1 MATKETTPL
10 NPRAI
15 FSKTGKGVQEASG
28 KTSHL
33 SRGDRAVLK
42 EIDGKTTLAD
52 IALKFEKISADKFD
66 ALVQQLDKD
75 GFVRE
80 VSSGAAEP
88 IAPIRKVTPA
98 APPKATPKPAA
109 GAGDGLDFSKAAPP
123 PKAGGDD
130 MDFTSFAPSP
140 SKPAAPPPKGPA
152 IDLAAASRAEAE
164 KVAKE
169 QAATD
174 YRARQ
179 EAEAKAAAEAKAK
192 ADAEAK
198 ARAAAEA
205 RAKAEGE
212 AKARAEA
219 DARAK
224 AEAEAKAK
232 GEAEARARAADSE
245 AKAKQARDMALRM
258 ASEAKAKAEAEAKD
272 KARLE
277 AELKGK
283 LDEERKAREDAE
295 RRATEA
301 ADRARKELEEKTKRE
316 AEEMRQRLEAEMKAK
331 LEEERRAREEED
343 RKRREEEERQRKED
357 RERHEKELAE
367 RRAKEEAERK
377 QREEEDRKRRE
388 EQERRH
394 KEEDERREKER
405 AERRAREEAE
415 SKRREE
421 EDRKRREEQERRHK
435 EEDQRREKERA
446 ERRAKEDSER
456 RTKEEAERNAKAEAS
471 KPAAPAPAAAGGG
484 GALGDLLGDLDSFGQ
499 KEEEERKEKEEAE
512 RKEKEE
518 SARRAREEE
527 DRKRREA
534 EDKKRR
540 EEEER
545 RAKEEAERKA
555 KEDEERR
562 EREEEQRRQ
571 AEEEERKR
579 KAKEAQ
585 EKKQAEQRAAEQRA
599 AEATLPPRSKAPARP
614 GGKDD
619 DIGVSDD
626 ELDMDDV
633 RRDEGR
639 VSKEARQAARERE
652 QVSTV
657 TAKRPVSWGKP
668 VAIAVFVILIG
679 GIGALQV
686 MPLSASDY
694 EKAASE
700 ALGVPVKV
708 SSARLSV
715 ITGVQVNLS
724 DVTVGD
730 VKIRLVRGYP
740 EVGSVFGAKK
750 SFNRI
755 ELEGASVS
763 QAQLGEAFFGKV
775 GGPNFRVGRIV
786 AKGLKADGPLTL
798 PPLDIDATVGGE
810 GALQAVNISGPD
822 KLVIKLTPNGNE
834 IAFEAS
840 AASFAIPFVPAFS
853 LSDFGWKGSANR
865 QGVASS
871 EFDGRQFDGLISGT
885 ARIRWGSNWTV
896 EGEVRSRNVKVAV
909 FAPALV
915 SEGKVEARGNYTMS
929 GPAPAKLGESAHA
942 DGSFKIE
949 NGVIGNFAL
958 RRALETGGAQ
968 TGGSTEFTELTGQA
982 AYDKGT
988 VQLRNLNIGS
998 GAMNAG
1004 ANLDIDAGGNL
1015 AGRIAAE
1022 VKTPNQTLRAVLNIS
1037 GTVQNP
1043 VIKK

>member
-80 VSSGAAEP
+80 VSSGVAAEP
-88 IAPIRKVTPA
+88 ITPLRRG
-98 APPKATPKPAA
+98 ATPP
-109 GAGDGLDFSKAAPP
+109 PP
-123 PKAGGDD
+123 PKAAPK
-130 MDFTSFAPSP
+130 APSP
-140 SKPAAPPPKGPA
+140 APAPSGGGGGEDFLDFTQAISLPPKGAPAAPKAPA
-152 IDLAAASRAEAE
+152 IDLAASARAEAE
-164 KVAKE
+164 KKAKE

-174 YRARQ
+174 YRARE
-179 EAEAKAAAEAKAK
+179 EAEAKAKAEAEARARAAAEAKAK
-192 ADAEAK
+192 A
-198 ARAAAEA
+198 
-205 RAKAEGE
+205 
-212 AKARAEA
+212 
-219 DARAK
+219 
-224 AEAEAKAK
+224 
-232 GEAEARARAADSE
+232 EAEARARAEEARAAEARAKSEADARARAESEAKARAVESE

-277 AELKGK
+277 AELKAK
-283 LDEERKAREDAE
+283 LEEERRAREDAE
-295 RRATEA
+295 KRAAEA
-301 ADRARKELEEKTKRE
+301 AERARKELEEKTKRE
-316 AEEMRQRLEAEMKAK
+316 AEELRQRLEAEMKAK

-343 RKRREEEERQRKED
+343 RKRREEEERRRKEE

-377 QREEEDRKRRE
+377 QREEEERKRRE
-388 EQERRH
+388 DEERRR
-394 KEEDERREKER
+394 KEERERHERELAESRAKEEAERKQRAKQDE
-405 AERRAREEAE
+405 ERRA
-415 SKRREE
+415 REE
-421 EDRKRREEQERRHK
+421 EDRKRRAK
-435 EEDQRREKERA
+435 EED
-446 ERRAKEDSER
+446 ERRSKDEEERKRRAREEDDR
-456 RTKEEAERNAKAEAS
+456 RARDEAERKPKEDA
-471 KPAAPAPAAAGGG
+471 KPAAAAPAASSG
-484 GALGDLLGDLDSFGQ
+484 GDLGGLLDDLDSFGQ
-499 KEEEERKEKEEAE
+499 KEEEERKAKEEAE
-512 RKEKEE
+512 RKAKADAEARARAEE
-518 SARRAREEE
+518 ERKRREEE
-527 DRKRREA
+527 DR
-534 EDKKRR
+534 KRR

-545 RAKEEAERKA
+545 RAKAEAERKA

-562 EREEEQRRQ
+562 EREEEERRK
-571 AEEEERKR
+571 EEEAERKR

-585 EKKQAEQRAAEQRA
+585 EKKQAEERAAQKA
-599 AEATLPPRSKAPARP
+599 AEATLPPRSKAPAKA
-614 GGKDD
+614 GGAD
-619 DIGVSDD
+619 DIGVSDED
-626 ELDMDDV
+626 LDLDDV
-633 RRDEGR
+633 RRDESR
-639 VSKEARQAARERE
+639 VSKEARQAAKERE
-652 QVSTV
+652 QVQAV
-657 TAKRPVSWGKP
+657 VAKRPMKWGKP

-686 MPLSASDY
+686 MPLSTSDY

-715 ITGVQVNLS
+715 ITGVQVNLEN
-724 DVTVGD
+724 VTVGD

-740 EVGSVFGAKK
+740 EVGSVFGARK
-750 SFNRI
+750 SFNRL
-755 ELEGASVS
+755 ELEGATLS

-786 AKGLKADGPLTL
+786 AKGVKMDGPLTL
-798 PPLDIDATVGGE
+798 PPLDIDATVAGD

-822 KLVIKLTPNGNE
+822 KLALKLTPNGNE

-840 AASFAIPFVPAFS
+840 AASLAIPFVPSFS
-853 LSDFGWKGSANR
+853 LSDFGWKGTANR

-871 EFDGRQFDGLISGT
+871 EFDGRQFDGLVSGT

-896 EGEVRSRNVKVAV
+896 EGEVRSRGVKVGV
-909 FAPALV
+909 FAPSLV
-915 SEGKVEARGNYTMS
+915 SEGKVEGRGNYTMS
-929 GPAPAKLGESAHA
+929 GPSPAKLGEAGRL

-968 TGGSTEFTELTGQA
+968 TGGRTEFTELTGQGV
-982 AYDKGT
+982 YEKGV
-988 VQLRNLNIGS
+988 VQLRNLNVTA
-998 GAMNAG
+998 GAMSAG
-1004 ANLDIDAGGNL
+1004 ASLDIDAGGTL

-1037 GTVQNP
+1037 GSLQNP